1 MAIKLTENF
10 FQMNL
15 LSDEDLSALFCA
27 DEVELKSGIYAV
39 PNHTDKNWFHRAVS
53 MSNAITFMRSEEVVL
68 FAFGEK
74 MAEVLSEHKHVG
86 FFVRTKTATG

>member
-15 LSDEDLSALFCA
+15 MSDEDMEALFCA
-27 DEVELKSGIYAV
+27 DEVDLKAGIYAV
-39 PNHTDKNWFHRAVS
+39 ANRTDKNWFHRATTMAS
-53 MSNAITFMRSEEVVL
+53 AITFIRGENVVL

-86 FFVRTKTATG
+86 FFVRTKAAA